1 MAEGAEPWSEMP
13 DAHFEHPRLVPLY
26 DLLVGERPDLDAY
39 AAIVDEF
46 GARTVVDL
54 GCGTGVLA
62 RRLAARGI
70 TVTGIDPAA
79 GSIEYAR
86 EQPGADRVRWIL
98 GDATA
103 IDEPADLVLMTG
115 NAAQAIVEPAAWDA
129 ALHAVPNGAR
139 FVFETRDPARRA
151 WEGWT
156 RAATHRDAGPVTTWV
171 ELTAVDL
178 PLVSF
183 RTTFAFADGEV
194 LTSDSTLR
202 FRDRAEVEADLR
214 RHGFTVEDV
223 RDAPDRPGLEFVFVA
238 TRSSTSP

>member
-1 MAEGAEPWSEMP
+1 
-13 DAHFEHPRLVPLY
+13 
-26 DLLVGERPDLDAY
+26 
-39 AAIVDEF
+39 
-46 GARTVVDL
+46 VVDL

-79 GSIEYAR
+79 GSIAYAR

-103 IDEPADLVLMTG
+103 IPGGVDLVLMTG
-115 NAAQAIVEPAAWDA
+115 NAAQAIVEPTAWDA
-129 ALHAVPNGAR
+129 TLDAVPPGAR

-156 RAATHRDAGPVTTWV
+156 KAQTHREAGPVTTWT
-171 ELTAVDL
+171 ELTGVDL
-178 PLVSF
+178 PLVGF
-183 RTTFAFADGEV
+183 RTTFEFPDDV

-202 FRDRAEVEADLR
+202 FRERDEVEADLR

-238 TRSSTSP
+238 GRLDL